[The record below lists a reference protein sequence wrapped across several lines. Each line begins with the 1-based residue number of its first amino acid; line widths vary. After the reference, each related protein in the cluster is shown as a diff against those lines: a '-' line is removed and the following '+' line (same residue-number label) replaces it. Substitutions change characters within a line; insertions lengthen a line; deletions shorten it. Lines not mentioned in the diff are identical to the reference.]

1 MLTEELKALDMD
13 SLELIQK
20 SLDENDA
27 TWADIQSA
35 LEQMNIIRL
44 GHQPSSFA
52 NRMREL
58 LKSHNL
64 R

>member
-1 MLTEELKALDMD
+1 MLTEELKSLDID
-13 SLELIQK
+13 SLELIQA

-35 LEQMNIIRL
+35 LEQMGIIRL
-44 GHQPSSFA
+44 GYQPSSFA

-58 LKSHNL
+58 LKANNL